1 MREQARAAAGSLVCR
16 ILGSLLAHRI
26 VCAIGHRRRRPI
38 ELSRELLAS
47 PSAIVNQ
54 LKIMKAAGLVKWH
67 STGIRRKG
75 RVVEYWL
82 ADPGLLRLCQLSY
95 EVIRKARASHD
106 L

>member
-16 ILGSLLAHRI
+16 ILGNLLAHRI
-26 VCAIGHRRRRPI
+26 VCAIGTRRRRPI
-38 ELSRELLAS
+38 ELSRELRAS
-47 PSAIVNQ
+47 ASAIVNQ

-82 ADPGLLRLCQLSY
+82 ADPSLLRLCELSHD
-95 EVIRKARASHD
+95 VVRRARASHE